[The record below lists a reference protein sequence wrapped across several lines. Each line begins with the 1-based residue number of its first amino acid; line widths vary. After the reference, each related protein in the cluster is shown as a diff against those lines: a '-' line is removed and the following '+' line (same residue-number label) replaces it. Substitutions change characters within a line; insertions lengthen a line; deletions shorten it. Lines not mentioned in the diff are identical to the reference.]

1 MDVKSFIQNQLHA
14 GVVRTEDPEANQQIF
29 VANLFSFIGYT
40 VSFLMGVSAYVRQDW
55 LLGSVLLI
63 ACLIFFSSHLI
74 LRSKRIPNPY
84 KFSANLVTSS
94 LMLLMV
100 YLVYTGGVNGT
111 GPLWIYIVPPVAL
124 FFGGMRKGTR
134 NLGLFVL
141 VISALMFYP
150 NDAWLG
156 TSYTFEFKSRL
167 LYSFL
172 TVSSLFALYE
182 YVRQSSF
189 QRIQEMS
196 QTFEK
201 QAMQDPLSGLLNRR
215 GMGEKLQ
222 NEFDRSQRYKNNL
235 TVMMCDIDHFKVV
248 NDQYG
253 HDKGDEVIKNL
264 GVTLQSELRKQDSLA
279 RWGGEE
285 YLFLLPE
292 TNGEQAMQLA
302 EKLRCKIAETQYT
315 QDDKTFSVTV
325 SIGLHQ
331 ISATDTIN
339 QAISKADSNLYKAKE
354 QGRNRCII
362 D

>member
-1 MDVKSFIQNQLHA
+1 MDFKRFVQNHLNA
-14 GVVRTEDPEANQQIF
+14 GVVQTDDPEKSQQIF
-29 VANLFSFIGYT
+29 VANLFSFIGYA
-40 VSFLMGVSAYVRQDW
+40 VSFLMSVGAYIRQDW
-55 LLGSVLLI
+55 LLGTVLLI
-63 ACLIFFSSHLI
+63 ACCIFFSSHLI
-74 LRSKRIPNPY
+74 LRSKRLANPY
-84 KFSANLVTSS
+84 KASANLVTTS

-100 YLVYTGGVNGT
+100 YLVFTGGVNGT

-134 NLGLFVL
+134 NLGLFFI

-150 NDAWLG
+150 NDAWIG

-167 LYSFL
+167 IFSFL
-172 TVSSLFALYE
+172 TVSCLFALYE

-189 QRIQEMS
+189 QRIKEMS

-201 QAMQDPLSGLLNRR
+201 QAMCDPLSGLLNRR
-215 GMGEKLQ
+215 GMREKLQ
-222 NEFDRSQRYKNNL
+222 NEFDRSQRYKNVL
-235 TVMMCDIDHFKVV
+235 TLMMCDIDHFKVV
-248 NDQYG
+248 NDKYG
-253 HDKGDEVIKNL
+253 HDKGDEVIKSL
-264 GVTLQSELRKQDSLA
+264 GHIFKSGLRKQDSLA

-302 EKLRCKIAETQYT
+302 EKLRSKIADTQYKHE
-315 QDDKTFSVTV
+315 DKVFSVTI

-331 ISATDTIN
+331 ITSTETIN
-339 QAISKADSNLYKAKE
+339 QAITKADTNLYKAKE